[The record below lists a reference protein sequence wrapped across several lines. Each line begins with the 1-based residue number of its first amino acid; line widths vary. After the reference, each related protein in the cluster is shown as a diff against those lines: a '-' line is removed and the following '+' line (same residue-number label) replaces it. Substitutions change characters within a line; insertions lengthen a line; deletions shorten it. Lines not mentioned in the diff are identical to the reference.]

1 MAYIGSIKDDVL
13 DKQELAKEFIKEAKE
28 KYPELIKARYK
39 LSDIPDNMDEAIE
52 KIAKARGFV
61 VKGGEFDLERT
72 ANTVLDDFRS
82 GKLGKIML
90 EKA

>member
-1 MAYIGSIKDDVL
+1 MIKSFV
-13 DKQELAKEFIKEAKE
+13 KEAKE

-39 LSDIPDNMDEAIE
+39 LNEIPENIDEAME

-72 ANTVLDDFRS
+72 ANTILDDFRS